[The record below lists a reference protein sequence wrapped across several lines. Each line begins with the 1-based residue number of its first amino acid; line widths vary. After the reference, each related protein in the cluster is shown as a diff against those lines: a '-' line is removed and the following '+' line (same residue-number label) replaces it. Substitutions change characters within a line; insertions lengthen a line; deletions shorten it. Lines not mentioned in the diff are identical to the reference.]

1 MSPAELIARE
11 VRKIVAAELAVVLG
25 RRMPLYERV
34 IAFAEKP
41 LIEQVLTLHKGNQS
55 HAALAL
61 GINRNTPRKK
71 MLDYGIKV

>member
-11 VRKIVAAELAVVLG
+11 VRKIVAAELVVGLG
-25 RRMPLYERV
+25 WRLPLYERV

-41 LIEQVLTLHKGNQS
+41 LLLAVLSHCRLNQS

-61 GINRNTPRKK
+61 GLNRNTLRSK
-71 MLDYGIKV
+71 MKRLEIK